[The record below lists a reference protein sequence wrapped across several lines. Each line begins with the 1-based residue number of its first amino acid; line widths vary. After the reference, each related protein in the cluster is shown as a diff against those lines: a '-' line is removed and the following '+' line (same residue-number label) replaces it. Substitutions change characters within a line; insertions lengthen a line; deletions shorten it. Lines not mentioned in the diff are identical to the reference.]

1 MSQQDDKIKVD
12 LNSKPADEP
21 KKDALPVID
30 SQSKEETTESGCCG
44 VCGG

>member
-21 KKDALPVID
+21 KKDELPVID
-30 SQSKEETTESGCCG
+30 SQSKEETTESGGCG